1 MRKLAILCL
10 VIAAVTLFLGLVAKE
25 MGGSLPLIILPGA
38 VAPFTFLKIAKLFV
52 LAAIPLALLE
62 KK

>member
-10 VIAAVTLFLGLVAKE
+10 VIAAVTLILGLVAKA

-38 VAPFTFLKIAKLFV
+38 VAPFTFLKGSSMSCHL
-52 LAAIPLALLE
+52 
-62 KK
+62 

>member
-10 VIAAVTLFLGLVAKE
+10 IVAAVAFILSVVARMIGGLPV
-25 MGGSLPLIILPGA
+25 MVVPGA
-38 VAPFTFLKIAKLFV
+38 VAPLTLLKIAKLFV

>member
-10 VIAAVTLFLGLVAKE
+10 VVAAVALVLSVVARA
-25 MGGSLPLIILPGA
+25 MGGLPVMIVPGA
-38 VAPFTFLKIAKLFV
+38 LRPLTLLHIAKLFI